1 MSANSD
7 EFIERL
13 EQEFFYKQ
21 PPRLHSRLF
30 EVDGLR
36 IEVVSESEDF
46 LINMTKALAHVAVPS
61 GGAVDLRI
69 ELHPGARIGFLDW
82 LRHSFGDKVQ
92 RLQTEQVMCMVNPGV
107 NESMPTLSFFDAASK
122 RAVFWVEDDARIPW
136 YEVAVPFRIIFHWFF
151 KRHGLLMI
159 HGASIGKGEKGILLI
174 GKGGSG
180 KTSTALAA
188 MHRDDLVYVSDDYAL
203 LKMDPVPTAISLYSS
218 AKIKHHDLE
227 IVGEKEV
234 LFLHETHAEK
244 IAQRL
249 QVHAIVLPVIAHA
262 QETVSRRMHSAQA
275 LLALAPSTIFQLL
288 PEDTHNDSFAV
299 LAELVQRVPSFALQ
313 LSEDEKE
320 ISEKLSV
327 FIEEL

>member
-1 MSANSD
+1 MSADSD

-21 PPRLHSRLF
+21 LSRLHSRLF

-36 IEVVSESEDF
+36 IEVVSGSEDF
-46 LINMTKALAHVAVPS
+46 LINMTRALAHVAAPS
-61 GGAVDLRI
+61 EGAVDLRI
-69 ELHPGARIGFLDW
+69 ELHSGARIEFFDW
-82 LRHSFGDKVQ
+82 PKHSFGDQVQ
-92 RLQTEQVMCMVNPGV
+92 RLQTEQMMCMVNPGV
-107 NESMPTLSFFDAASK
+107 NESMPTLSFFDGMNK
-122 RAVFWVEDDARIPW
+122 RAVFWVEDDTRIPW

-151 KRHGLLMI
+151 QRHGLSLI
-159 HGASIGKGEKGILLI
+159 HGASIGKDKKGIVLV

-180 KTSTALAA
+180 KTSTALAVV
-188 MHRDDLVYVSDDYAL
+188 HQDDLVYASDDYVL

-227 IVGEKEV
+227 VIGEKEV
-234 LFLHETHAEK
+234 MFLHEAYSGK
-244 IAQRL
+244 IAQQLEVR
-249 QVHAIVLPVIAHA
+249 AIVLPVIAHA
-262 QETVSRRMHSAQA
+262 QETSWRRIHSAHA

-299 LAELVQRVPSFALQ
+299 LAELVQRVPSFSLQ